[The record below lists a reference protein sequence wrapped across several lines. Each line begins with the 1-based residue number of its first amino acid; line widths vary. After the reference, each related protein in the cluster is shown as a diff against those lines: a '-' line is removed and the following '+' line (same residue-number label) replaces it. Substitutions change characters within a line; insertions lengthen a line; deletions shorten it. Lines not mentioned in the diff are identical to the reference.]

1 MDLLQKGKEPVI
13 APSRPQD
20 GEPTLPE
27 YVQPMARRYVRRYL
41 KRVASAFQGIEDF
54 EQDLLLYVLKRLN
67 AFDPEEPRRKAQ
79 ILQAMKLR
87 AFGLYRQALHK
98 LKHAHASLD
107 AILECDH
114 EGEEPGILVAPEV
127 QESDLPPLTPD
138 QEKLCE
144 RAQHE
149 SIRKIAKDLQVPYWQ
164 LRRSIRKLAR
174 PLATHPSHL
183 QPNRSGDQP

>member
-13 APSRPQD
+13 APSRPQKA
-20 GEPTLPE
+20 EPDLPE
-27 YVQPMARRYVRRYL
+27 YVQPMARRYARRYL
-41 KRVASAFQGIEDF
+41 KRVASAFQGFEDF
-54 EQDLLLYVLKRLN
+54 EQDLLLYVLRRLH
-67 AFDPEEPRRKAQ
+67 AFDTEEPRRKAQ

-98 LKHAHASLD
+98 LKHAPASLD
-107 AILECDH
+107 AILESDH
-114 EGEEPGILVAPEV
+114 EGEEPGILAVPEV
-127 QESDLPPLTPD
+127 QESGLPPLTPD
-138 QEKLCE
+138 QEKICE

-174 PLATHPSHL
+174 PVSTQPSRL
-183 QPNRSGDQP
+183 QLNCSGDQP